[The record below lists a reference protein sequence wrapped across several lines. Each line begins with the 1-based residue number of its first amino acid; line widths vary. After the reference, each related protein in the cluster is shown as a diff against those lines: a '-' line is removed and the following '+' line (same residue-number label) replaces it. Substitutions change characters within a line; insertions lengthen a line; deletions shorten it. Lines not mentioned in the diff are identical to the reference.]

1 VDHGGEPG
9 GAQGAAREARDAL
22 KLAVTDAG
30 QRRLPALD
38 WLRGLVM
45 VLMALDHGSG
55 TFNAGRLVTDSS
67 VLYRPGTPLPAAQFF
82 TRWVTHV
89 CAPAFVFLAGT
100 ALALSIEKHRARG
113 EAAGA
118 T

>member
-1 VDHGGEPG
+1 M
-9 GAQGAAREARDAL
+9 
-22 KLAVTDAG
+22 TDAG

-45 VLMALDHGSG
+45 VLMALDHASG
-55 TFNAGRLVTDSS
+55 TFSRRLVTDSS

-89 CAPAFVFLAGT
+89 CAPAFVFLAGA
-100 ALALSIEKHRARG
+100 ALALSVEKHRAR
-113 EAAGA
+113 AARPRA
-118 T
+118 PPIASS

>member
-1 VDHGGEPG
+1 M
-9 GAQGAAREARDAL
+9 
-22 KLAVTDAG
+22 TDAG
-30 QRRLPALD
+30 QRRPPALD

-45 VLMALDHGSG
+45 ILMALDHASG

>member
-1 VDHGGEPG
+1 M
-9 GAQGAAREARDAL
+9 
-22 KLAVTDAG
+22 TDAG

-45 VLMALDHGSG
+45 VLMALDHTSG

-89 CAPAFVFLAGT
+89 CAP
-100 ALALSIEKHRARG
+100 LSCSSPEPRSR
-113 EAAGA
+113 
-118 T
+118 

>member
-1 VDHGGEPG
+1 MT
-9 GAQGAAREARDAL
+9 AASE
-22 KLAVTDAG
+22 
-30 QRRLPALD
+30 RRLPALD
-38 WLRGLVM
+38 WLRGLVI
-45 VLMALDHGSG
+45 VLMALDHASG
-55 TFNAGRLVTDSS
+55 TFNAGRLVTDAT
-67 VLYRPGTPLPAAQFF
+67 VLYQPGTPLPAAQFF

-89 CAPAFVFLAGT
+89 CAPAFVFLAGA